1 MFFVAEKNLVDVFE
15 VGGDE
20 GGNNYNGY
28 EMVVDRKFELSTVF
42 SFL

>member
-15 VGGDE
+15 VGRDE
-20 GGNNYNGY
+20 SGNNDDGY
-28 EMVVDRKFELSTVF
+28 EMVVDGKLELSTVF